1 MNKYFQIGSIKTGFR
16 MLAIFSWHNIRR
28 FGNLSLV
35 GWKGVKQV
43 LHCLIN
49 FNWVKLLTAVDLI
62 IKIAQKIHSIL
73 FYNEIQMSLTIWDKN
88 IVCCIKNQP
97 YF

>member
-35 GWKGVKQV
+35 GWKAVKQV
-43 LHCLIN
+43 FHCLIN
-49 FNWVKLLTAVDLI
+49 FNWVKLLQAVDLI
-62 IKIAQKIHSIL
+62 IRIAEKIHSIL
-73 FYNEIQMSLTIWDKN
+73 FCNETQMSLTIRDNDK
-88 IVCCIKNQP
+88 P
-97 YF
+97 YVG